1 MTYMTE
7 DGTEGKWQQV
17 QGLARQW
24 WDELSHRNLYG
35 ANGKLEPFV
44 DVLQTRYGY
53 TREAAEEEF
62 HRRMAEFEAAK
73 LKHKKK
79 AG

>member
-1 MTYMTE
+1 MTE
-7 DGTEGKWQQV
+7 DGTEGKWQQIR
-17 QGLARQW
+17 GLARQW
-24 WDELSHRNLYG
+24 WDELSNHNLYG

-44 DVLQTRYGY
+44 DVLQTKYGY
-53 TREAAEEEF
+53 TREAAEQEF

-73 LKHKKK
+73 LKHKKN